1 MEHFITD
8 DAEQPASNGGKL
20 FAGFLGFAAVMA
32 IYGFCRLV
40 LDVVT

>member
-8 DAEQPASNGGKL
+8 DDEPKSTDAW